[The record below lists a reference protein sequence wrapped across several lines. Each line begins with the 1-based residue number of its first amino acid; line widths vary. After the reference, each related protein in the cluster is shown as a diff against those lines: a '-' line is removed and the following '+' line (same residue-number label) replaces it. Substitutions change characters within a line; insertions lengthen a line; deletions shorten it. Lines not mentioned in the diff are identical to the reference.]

1 MEHSRA
7 KARARART
15 RARARSQKLEG
26 KTPIAGDGEAVQT
39 EVPQAEIYAQLL
51 AKVESLQE
59 TVGE

>member
-1 MEHSRA
+1 MLSMRMANTSFVKTGVA
-7 KARARART
+7 KI
-15 RARARSQKLEG
+15 
-26 KTPIAGDGEAVQT
+26 PNAGDGEAVEAAFQV